1 LALFWIVQAASGI
14 VLVFRWEIED
24 ATVPGARVPV
34 DLIALGKR
42 IEATTRERGVV
53 SSLWATSAAA
63 DRFDIYYTDS
73 AAAER
78 ILRVDGAGRVLRDRA
93 SDLKVAEGA
102 IFDSLTAFHR
112 SLFAG
117 TTGKWL
123 VGISGVL
130 LLTNLALGLR
140 GWAGRIFV
148 LLVGT
153 WLITL
158 IVMGVRTFLSARS
171 SARSPG
177 RVQA

>member
-1 LALFWIVQAASGI
+1 VSRILAVHRWLGLFLALFWIVQAASGI

-117 TTGKWL
+117 T
-123 VGISGVL
+123 I
-130 LLTNLALGLR
+130 
-140 GWAGRIFV
+140 
-148 LLVGT
+148 
-153 WLITL
+153 
-158 IVMGVRTFLSARS
+158 SARPRREP
-171 SARSPG
+171 SAAGSTSCIRSIPG
-177 RVQA
+177 RPADGQGGSSCCSSVRG